1 MVLVAFN
8 KKFINK
14 DTNKIVEANEP
25 IEMTKKRA
33 DEVVNTIKGSRED
46 YEDFDYERAEVTE
59 NVEENTDKESD
70 TE

>member
-14 DTNKIVEANEP
+14 DTNNIVEANEP

-46 YEDFDYERAEVTE
+46 YEDFSYERAEVTE

>member
-46 YEDFDYERAEVTE
+46 YEDFGYERAEVTQ

-70 TE
+70 KE

>member
-46 YEDFDYERAEVTE
+46 YEDFGYERAEVTQ
-59 NVEENTDKESD
+59 NMEENTDKESD